1 MRHHRPFGARAP
13 GYNRDMNVTALDL
26 ATTPSRSG
34 RDMLGRYAWLARLA
48 DKARADHAGTEGE
61 YIAYCG
67 LSTGFLDRAGVSVDD
82 FDKLITEDAS
92 DADLVKYFDEHV
104 SDAQREAANRYVLD
118 DMKAHLD
125 KQDAEEGR

>member
-1 MRHHRPFGARAP
+1 
-13 GYNRDMNVTALDL
+13 MNVAAPDL
-26 ATTPSRSG
+26 TSTPPRSG

-48 DKARADHAGTEGE
+48 DKVRADHAGTEGE

-82 FDKLITEDAS
+82 FDKLIRDGAS
-92 DADLVKYFDEHV
+92 DADLTTYFDEHV
-104 SDAQREAANRYVLD
+104 SDAQRDTANRYVLD
-118 DMKAHLD
+118 DMKSHLD